1 MTSSD
6 EELNDS
12 LFEAWTRFF
21 GGRKNIICIALL
33 DAGFQP
39 TVSGMQ
45 NFQSSPDDNQGE
57 KKEKET
63 WLSFNGPLDFCSPD
77 IHNPS

>member
-1 MTSSD
+1 MEITLLTSSD
-6 EELNDS
+6 EEPSDS

-21 GGRKNIICIALL
+21 GGRKNIICITLL

-45 NFQSSPDDNQGE
+45 NFQSSPDDNQE
-57 KKEKET
+57 KKRKRN
-63 WLSFNGPLDFCSPD
+63 LVV
-77 IHNPS
+77 I